1 MDGDIGG
8 DGFYEEAE
16 EAPQDADAAPAAG
29 LHDDDGALPAAGPHE
44 EDAPAAAA
52 LQDSEDSDGPGS
64 PSAIFIAAVRA
75 AFAAAPEGEQPCI
88 ECMLALFE
96 MGKNPAEAKTY
107 RVASIRNHYQ
117 DKHRQIM
124 RNKRKRSECSVC
136 RNWFATVVDRKSHQK
151 RFRHLTESS
160 MVFSRLQA
168 SPGQISID
176 PYAWSKDGSFSTA
189 FPAQVHIRMKTQYPN
204 LLEAQ
209 FKRVLAD
216 NYYNHPHFYF
226 ELDHAQTTALIS
238 LFKTL
243 APANFNLAQAVST
256 KRSTVV
262 SLSKASVG
270 PEPQKVK
277 MNPKGASNSFSML
290 SNASGAVSSRWTDL
304 ADSGADN
311 ASISKY
317 SCSNT
322 DDKGSGELVSDW
334 YDLDDVSENQ
344 FGPHS
349 NPDVASKKSSFKSVN
364 QRMEHVECNHPAVNL
379 VSGERGTFDESMLVN
394 SHNEHTGAANVNVIE
409 NAVHNSPGGEGLTPE
424 KLTVLN
430 KLKELCFLRQQST
443 LPSQDCVDST
453 SDQCA
458 PEETQVNANLCCDPF
473 GATMEDKS
481 SFQEWHGNADA
492 SELLQIITELTK
504 RTEAL
509 EKKQA
514 ILLVVLIV
522 AIINADSS
530 AYMFISVGSLCY
542 PINVPLFFQIGS
554 DQHIHSLRE
563 VVENSGIK
571 VQQLEYVVDE
581 LQFIFN
587 SSLSHLGSMCNIL
600 AKPSIFLIGGYNGV
614 TLLPSLDSLTPDK
627 DVLVGLMP
635 IGSARSY
642 ASAAV
647 LDGHIFAF
655 GGRDGMSWYHKVECY
670 SLRNN
675 EECPSLN
682 RMKGSLAGISLNDKI
697 YAISGGDGNET
708 FSEVEVFDPYLGKWI
723 RSPSVLSS
731 RFALAAVEMSGVIY
745 TAGGYDGSIY
755 METAE
760 RYDPR
765 EGLWVKLPSMNTW
778 RGCHALTVLG
788 EALHAMGGYD
798 GESMVSSV
806 EIDDPLPCLNSL
818 RMGDPMHTLRGYAAD
833 VNLIDSLF
841 LIGGMQSNVHILDIV
856 EVTV

>member
-151 RFRHLTESS
+151 RFRHCLPSVHNSYMRNIKPGLPLLLFNYSDRKLHGLFEAT
-160 MVFSRLQA
+160 

-209 FKRVLAD
+209 
-216 NYYNHPHFYF
+216 
-226 ELDHAQTTALIS
+226 
-238 LFKTL
+238 
-243 APANFNLAQAVST
+243 
-256 KRSTVV
+256 
-262 SLSKASVG
+262 
-270 PEPQKVK
+270 
-277 MNPKGASNSFSML
+277 
-290 SNASGAVSSRWTDL
+290 WTDL

-334 YDLDDVSENQ
+334 YDLDDDVSENQ

-379 VSGERGTFDESMLVN
+379 VSGERCTFDESMLVN

-788 EALHAMGGYD
+788 EALYAMGGYD